1 MLLVIDIG
9 NTNIVM
15 GIFQGE
21 TLKAHWRL
29 GTRRD
34 KTQNEYGVLVKSL
47 LDLEGI
53 ELPEIKGAIISSVVP
68 NLTPILYQSFR
79 LLLPLE
85 PIVVGPG
92 TKTGIPVLVDNPREV
107 GTDRVVNAVAAY
119 SKYGGPLVVV
129 DFGTATTFDAISAK
143 GEYLGGAIAPGIGIS
158 MEALFRETAQLPRV
172 ELRRPDRIIG
182 KNTVDSIQSGV
193 FFGYVALVD
202 GMARAFKGELGGKP
216 KVIATGGMAPIIAKT
231 SEEIEQVDPWL
242 TLEGLR
248 ILFQKNR
255 LKRG

>member
-15 GIFQGE
+15 GIFQRE
-21 TLKAHWRL
+21 NLKAHWRL

-34 KTQNEYGVLVKSL
+34 KTQNEYAVLVKSL
-47 LDLEGI
+47 FDLEGI
-53 ELPEIKGAIISSVVP
+53 ELPEIEGAIISSVVP

-79 LLLPLE
+79 LLLPLA

-92 TKTGIPVLVDNPREV
+92 TKTGIPILVDNPREV

-129 DFGTATTFDAISAK
+129 DFGTATTFDAISPK
-143 GEYLGGAIAPGIGIS
+143 GEYLGGAIAPGVGIS

-172 ELRRPDRIIG
+172 ELRKPDRIIG
-182 KNTVDSIQSGV
+182 KNTVESIQSGV

-202 GMARAFKGELGGKP
+202 GMARAFKRELGEES
-216 KVIATGGMAPIIAKT
+216 KVIATGGMAPIIANT
-231 SEEIEQVDPWL
+231 SGEIEQVDPWL

-255 LKRG
+255 PKRG